1 VNILLT
7 GYSGLLGRS
16 VARTLTAQDHSVRG
30 LLHRTAVDRRD
41 VEPGVTPVW
50 GRIDRAADRAT
61 LVDGIDAVVHC
72 AWDFQRAEPEVYE
85 ATNVDVAVELLM
97 AAAAAGAHTFVLIS
111 SIAVFGLDAPADATV
126 DEDTPYVTRAS
137 ALDVYPWAKVRVEG
151 ETRTAAERL
160 GIRLVIVRPGLLFSD
175 DDPPVKK
182 SLHAGPANL
191 GLYAGAKDHALAY
204 IHVDDVADLIVRA
217 LAKPDAGDVFLAVP
231 THPVPSDELL
241 ARWAAR
247 RGVKVRAV
255 GLPRPAF
262 NALSLAPYQL
272 KKLLKKK
279 AERPNIAYQ
288 YATGV
293 RDVKYSS
300 ARAQD
305 RLGWSDPVTRGVA

>member
-1 VNILLT
+1 MNILLT

-16 VARTLTAQDHSVRG
+16 VARALTAQDHTVRG

-50 GRIDRAADRAT
+50 GRIDRPKDRAA
-61 LVDGIDAVVHC
+61 LVDGIDAIVHC

-85 ATNVDVAVELLM
+85 ETNVDVAVELLL
-97 AAAAAGAHTFVLIS
+97 AAAAAGVHTFVLIS
-111 SIAVFGLDAPADATV
+111 SIAVFGLDGGADVSV
-126 DEDTPYVTRAS
+126 DEDTPYVTRER
-137 ALDVYPWAKVRVEG
+137 ALDVYPWAKVRVE
-151 ETRTAAERL
+151 EEMQTAASRL
-160 GIRLVIVRPGLLFSD
+160 GVRLVIIRPGLLFSD
-175 DDPPVKK
+175 DHPPVKK
-182 SLHAGPANL
+182 SLKAGPANL
-191 GLYAGAKDHALAY
+191 GLYAGASDHTLAY
-204 IHVDDVADLIVRA
+204 IHVDDVSDLIARA

-231 THPVPSDELL
+231 TQPVPSEQLL

-247 RGVKVRAV
+247 RGVKMRPV

-288 YATGV
+288 YLTGV
-293 RDVKYSS
+293 RDVRYSS

-305 RLGWSDPVTRGVA
+305 RLGWSDPVTRGIA